1 MKTQRSPPT
10 PPRWARTG
18 WPGAGLLSSSDT
30 VDGLPHF
37 ANITLALGAA
47 LIGGLAARRLHLP
60 TIVGY
65 LVAGVTLG
73 ALTPGLQDDVEAVRE
88 LAELGVI
95 LLMFGVGLHFSL
107 GDLWAVRGIVIP
119 GALFQMA
126 GAAAMGF
133 WLAVAWGW
141 ASSSALVLGAAISV
155 ASTVVLVRAL
165 TDIGALDTV
174 HGRVAVGW
182 LVLED
187 VATVALLVLLPA
199 VVGFDWIGG
208 GSRAVLTILSA
219 AIFMAVMLII
229 GRGIIPAILDAVA
242 AARSRELFVLAALTL
257 AVGTALM
264 SSMAFGISLALG
276 AFVAGVVVRESPFSH
291 QIGADVLPFRE
302 AVAVLFVVSIG
313 LLVRPEYLISNWR
326 QVVALTTAIV
336 LGKALLATLI
346 GFVLPYSARTALIVA
361 AGLSQI
367 GEFSFIVGQTG
378 VRLGVLNDAQYSL
391 ILAGAILSITV
402 NPWMFRLVD
411 PLERLLKSIPRVW
424 ELANHHRRQP
434 TPPVSTLTDH
444 VVVVGCGRVG
454 GHIADAL
461 GQLGVPRLAIET
473 DVNRARQRGYQHI
486 PVLFGDA
493 ANPEILSHAALE
505 RARALIV
512 TVADE
517 TASFSIM
524 TVAHQLARSLH
535 VIARASTLEGV
546 QRLKQAGAVE
556 VVWPEFE
563 GGVEIVRRTLVRL
576 QFPPADVQRYLDAV
590 RKEGFAVAAVRD
602 DRARALEELAQAV
615 GTLEVRWAVVA
626 GTSPVAGRTLADS
639 KVRTT
644 SGASV
649 VAISRG
655 QNVIG
660 NPGPMEYLNPGDR
673 VALVGSPTDIA
684 EAERLLTGSG
694 QMTQAARR

>member
-199 VVGFDWIGG
+199 VV
-208 GSRAVLTILSA
+208 
-219 AIFMAVMLII
+219 
-229 GRGIIPAILDAVA
+229 
-242 AARSRELFVLAALTL
+242 
-257 AVGTALM
+257 
-264 SSMAFGISLALG
+264 
-276 AFVAGVVVRESPFSH
+276 
-291 QIGADVLPFRE
+291 
-302 AVAVLFVVSIG
+302 
-313 LLVRPEYLISNWR
+313 
-326 QVVALTTAIV
+326 

-411 PLERLLKSIPRVW
+411 PLERLLKSTPRVW

-434 TPPVSTLTDH
+434 TPLVSTFTDH

-517 TASFSIM
+517 TASLSIV